1 MGRNSSRT
9 VKNIRRLYVSDF
21 NSVTS
26 VWFLP
31 GCKEASSLA
40 WFVGKGG
47 IFHSLVCLS
56 PEVVDSI
63 GFCCCCCFGFFF
75 FLLMRQNRV

>member
-75 FLLMRQNRV
+75 FF